1 MSDIIT
7 PWALNN
13 RYVDRNT
20 VKESGIV
27 TVRGIFTRSASPATA
42 KFGYDKLVDEK
53 TGASL
58 KIVVPRQIRDTL
70 KDGETVMMEG
80 TVSDYGSRE
89 TGLLQVQLTVTDCR
103 RADTVVVTREED
115 DRFRLRRRKMVRGY
129 RNVRTLLAAKL
140 AAGKKPSVALI
151 LPSSSITAS
160 DFLAGIGSVK
170 ERYDFYE
177 ARVSFA
183 DAGKLAAVL
192 KASDGKY
199 DAVCL
204 VRGGGSGLEH
214 LDALPVLAQ
223 IADMNSPTVT
233 ALGHAE
239 DKLFI
244 NSLSD
249 LALETPSILG
259 SFFKDLADGAAP
271 AAEAER
277 RYRRTRSA
285 LWKTVFVLAGLLALA
300 VGYILINR

>member
-1 MSDIIT
+1 MSDILT

-27 TVRGIFTRSASPATA
+27 TVRGIYNRSASPQAS
-42 KFGYDKLVDEK
+42 KYGYDKLVDEK
-53 TGASL
+53 TGATL
-58 KIVVPRQIRDTL
+58 KIVVPRQFRDAL
-70 KDGETVMMEG
+70 KDGETVQMSG

-89 TGLLQVQLTVTDCR
+89 SGLLQVQLTVTECR
-103 RADTVVVTREED
+103 RAETVVVTQEED
-115 DRFRLRRRKMVRGY
+115 DKFRLRRRKMTSGF
-129 RNVRTLLAAKL
+129 RNVRTLLAAKM
-140 AAGKKPSVALI
+140 ASGRKPSVALI

-160 DFLAGIGSVK
+160 DFLAGLGGVK

-183 DAGKLAAVL
+183 DADRLAGVL

-199 DAVCL
+199 DVVCL

-223 IADMNSPTVT
+223 MAEMNTPTIT

-259 SFFKDLADGAAP
+259 SFFKDIADGAAP

-285 LWKTVFVLAGLLALA
+285 LWKTVFILTGLLALA

>member
-1 MSDIIT
+1 MSEIIT

-13 RYVDRNT
+13 RYIDRNT
-20 VKESGIV
+20 IKESGFV
-27 TVRGIFTRSASPATA
+27 TVRGIFTRSSSPATS
-42 KFGYDKLVDEK
+42 KYGYDKLVDEK

-58 KIVVPRQIRDTL
+58 KIVVPRQLRDSL
-70 KDGETVMMEG
+70 RDGETVVMQG

-89 TGLLQVQLTVTDCR
+89 TGLLQVQLTVTDVR
-103 RADTVVVTREED
+103 RAENVVATKEEED
-115 DRFRLRRRKMVRGY
+115 KFSLRRRKMVSGF
-129 RNVRTLLAAKL
+129 RNVRTLLSAKM
-140 AAGKKPSVALI
+140 AGGRKPAVALV

-160 DFLAGIGSVK
+160 DFLAGLGGVK

-183 DAGKLAAVL
+183 DAERLASVL

-214 LDALPVLAQ
+214 LDALPVLRQMAE
-223 IADMNSPTVT
+223 MRTPTIT

-259 SFFKDLADGAAP
+259 SFLRDVAENGAPVADV
-271 AAEAER
+271 ER
-277 RYRRTRSA
+277 RHRRTRA
-285 LWKTVFVLAGLLALA
+285 VLWRVIFILAALLAAALF
-300 VGYILINR
+300 YIIFI